1 MMNDNKNQEFST
13 TVAGFSPK
21 ILRLIRHAQSLNR
34 LSIYGI
40 YGAIAVFLVFGTLQS
55 LPQFKDNMFIYNCF
69 YLLPYLLVGVTMPI
83 TLYVC
88 FVLYRYR
95 LSQASMLWLCLG
107 VGVGLLIW
115 GVFNVTL
122 MWLAFSAWMGMAFLF
137 RANLKRFFDFISEQ
151 MTEK

>member
-13 TVAGFSPK
+13 TVAGFSPAM
-21 ILRLIRHAQSLNR
+21 LRLIRHAQSLNR

-55 LPQFKDNMFIYNCF
+55 LPQFKDNIFVYNCF
-69 YLLPYLLVGVTMPI
+69 YLLPYVLVGLTIPV
-83 TLYVC
+83 TLYVW

-95 LSQASMLWLCLG
+95 LSQASMLWLCLA
-107 VGVGLLIW
+107 VGVGLLVW
-115 GVFNVTL
+115 GAFKVTL